1 MNFELHIIGSREG
14 FEKYPHDGF
23 DDELKRCADLQKG
36 SETLVISRAPE
47 IAHYVFIHKIGQN
60 SSKSFIG
67 LSLSFNGVYFRS
79 VKQAF
84 EVMEQLYETAVYSG
98 LIVHVTDNGRV
109 EFNPSSFYDQGAQ
122 YNQLKIDAQ
131 RIIDFLPRNS
141 IVALPRSFRRG
152 QGDAIV
158 NLEEGE
164 TIVSDQ
170 VALYDRVAVIRNAK
184 YSGLSDMQER
194 LAKLHEQKVEWEKKY
209 NEERKK
215 KKQYS
220 LVFILSLILLGC
232 ITGFWLLNDVLNDK
246 NVKIYE
252 LEGDV
257 KKQSTMITTL
267 NKEKQ
272 ILNDSV
278 IALNRE
284 VRIKKDSVQT
294 LQDEKSSL
302 QRQVDNLEYEN
313 GILNTNIRLAR
324 EQLEDNQRTIQR
336 LKRASS
342 SNSGESYKVWSSSG
356 NTADIYY
363 QYGSDYA
370 KTYYHV
376 RDNTEIKVYHIQDGY
391 AMTSVGYLRT
401 KDIKKL

>member
-36 SETLVISRAPE
+36 NETLVISRAPE
-47 IAHYVFIHKIGQN
+47 IAHYVYLHTIGQKIA
-60 SSKSFIG
+60 KSFIG

-79 VKQAF
+79 VKQAY

-131 RIIDFLPRNS
+131 RIVDFLPRNS
-141 IVALPRSFRRG
+141 IVALPRSLRIG

-194 LAKLHEQKVEWEKKY
+194 LAKLHEQNVKWEKKY

-220 LVFILSLILLGC
+220 LVFILSLVLLGC
-232 ITGFWLLNDVLNDK
+232 VTGFWLLNDVLNDK
-246 NVKIYE
+246 NVKINE
-252 LEGDV
+252 LEENV
-257 KKQSTMITTL
+257 KDQSAMIANLEDDKQT
-267 NKEKQ
+267 
-272 ILNDSV
+272 LNDSLHSLKRV
-278 IALNRE
+278 VN
-284 VRIKKDSVQT
+284 IKENELQT
-294 LQDEKSSL
+294 LRNENSTLQNRVNSLDEE
-302 QRQVDNLEYEN
+302 V
-313 GILNTNIRLAR
+313 GMLNTDIRLAR
-324 EQLEDNQRTIQR
+324 EQLRDNQRTIQN
-336 LKRASS
+336 LKKTSS
-342 SNSGESYKVWSSSG
+342 SNSGERYKVWSSSG

-363 QYGSDYA
+363 QYGTDFG
-370 KTYYHV
+370 KTSYQV
-376 RDNTEIKVYHIQDGY
+376 RDNTEITVYHIQNGY

>member
-141 IVALPRSFRRG
+141 IVALPRSFRIG

-170 VALYDRVAVIRNAK
+170 VARYDRVAVIRNAK

-194 LAKLHEQKVEWEKKY
+194 FAKLHEQNVKWEKKY

-232 ITGFWLLNDVLNDK
+232 VTGFWLLNDVLIDK
-246 NVKIYE
+246 NAKINE
-252 LEGDV
+252 LEGIV
-257 KKQSTMITTL
+257 NNQSVMIT
-267 NKEKQ
+267 NMEEEKQ
-272 ILNDSV
+272 TLNDSV

-284 VRIKKDSVQT
+284 VQIKRDSVQI
-294 LQDEKSSL
+294 LQDEKSTL
-302 QRQVDNLEYEN
+302 QIIVDNLKDRN
-313 GILNTNIRLAR
+313 DRLSTDIVLAR
-324 EQLEDNQRTIQR
+324 EQILDNQRTIR
-336 LKRASS
+336 ELKRTRSN
-342 SNSGESYKVWSSSG
+342 NSGERYKVWAYNAS
-356 NTADIYY
+356 TADIYY

-370 KTYYHV
+370 KTNYQV
-376 RDNTEIKVYHIQDGY
+376 RDNTEIAVYHFQDGY
-391 AMTSVGYLRT
+391 AMTSVGYLRA

>member
-23 DDELKRCADLQKG
+23 DNELKRCADLQKG
-36 SETLVISRAPE
+36 NETLVISRAPE
-47 IAHYVFIHKIGQN
+47 IAHYVFLHTIGQK

>member
-14 FEKYPHDGF
+14 FEKYPYDGF

-36 SETLVISRAPE
+36 NETLVISRAPE
-47 IAHYVFIHKIGQN
+47 IAHYVYLHTIGQK
-60 SSKSFIG
+60 SAKSFIG
-67 LSLSFNGVYFRS
+67 LSISFNGVCFRS

-84 EVMEQLYETAVYSG
+84 EVMEQLYETAVYNE

-141 IVALPRSFRRG
+141 IVALPRSFRIG
-152 QGDAIV
+152 QGDAVV

-170 VALYDRVAVIRNAK
+170 VALYDRVTVIRNAK
-184 YSGLSDMQER
+184 YSGLSDIQER
-194 LAKLHEQKVEWEKKY
+194 LAKLHEQNVKWEKKY

-220 LVFILSLILLGC
+220 LVLILSLILLGC
-232 ITGFWLLNDVLNDK
+232 VTGFWLLNDVLNDK
-246 NVKIYE
+246 NVKINE
-252 LEGDV
+252 LEENV
-257 KKQSTMITTL
+257 KEQSVMIANLNNDKQT
-267 NKEKQ
+267 
-272 ILNDSV
+272 LNDSLRSLKRV
-278 IALNRE
+278 VN
-284 VRIKKDSVQT
+284 IKENELQT
-294 LQDEKSSL
+294 LRNENSTLQNRVNSLDEE
-302 QRQVDNLEYEN
+302 V
-313 GILNTNIRLAR
+313 GMLNTDIRLAR
-324 EQLEDNQRTIQR
+324 EQLRDNQRTIQN
-336 LKRASS
+336 LKKTSS
-342 SNSGESYKVWSSSG
+342 SNSGERYKVWSSSG

-363 QYGSDYA
+363 QYGTDFG
-370 KTYYHV
+370 KTSYQV
-376 RDNTEIKVYHIQDGY
+376 RDNTEITVYHIQNGY

>member
-36 SETLVISRAPE
+36 NETLVISRAPE
-47 IAHYVFIHKIGQN
+47 IAHYVYLHTIGQKIA
-60 SSKSFIG
+60 KSFIG

-79 VKQAF
+79 VKQAY

-109 EFNPSSFYDQGAQ
+109 EFNPSSLYDQGAQ

-184 YSGLSDMQER
+184 YSGLSDLQER
-194 LAKLHEQKVEWEKKY
+194 LAKLHEQNVKWEKKY

-220 LVFILSLILLGC
+220 LVFILSLVLLGC
-232 ITGFWLLNDVLNDK
+232 VTGFWLLNDVLNDK
-246 NVKIYE
+246 NVKINE
-252 LEGDV
+252 LEENV
-257 KKQSTMITTL
+257 KDQSVMIANL
-267 NKEKQ
+267 EDEKQ
-272 ILNDSV
+272 TLNDSV

-294 LQDEKSSL
+294 LQKEKSAL
-302 QRQVDNLEYEN
+302 QSQVYNLEYEN
-313 GILNTNIRLAR
+313 DVLNTDIRLAR
-324 EQLEDNQRTIQR
+324 EQLRDNQKTIKS
-336 LKRASS
+336 LKNASS
-342 SNSGESYKVWSSSG
+342 NNNGERYKVWSSSG

-363 QYGSDYA
+363 KYGDNYG
-370 KTYYHV
+370 KTSYQI
-376 RDNTEIKVYHIQDGY
+376 RDNTELKVYHIQNGY
-391 AMTSVGYLRT
+391 AITSVGYLRT

>member
-1 MNFELHIIGSREG
+1 MNFSLYLFGNPNGYDQCPLDANSAKFNNELALCRTESRLSIYRDNQLIQYVYVRKVSGNSGLYLG
-14 FEKYPHDGF
+14 FTLVFTGVYCLNCHSLNNLF
-23 DDELKRCADLQKG
+23 DDAFYDVLLNGELLRFQKDKYYYSVSKFVDDQNEIKRINLFFKTRLDNELSGLFVPIPHTFQMG
-36 SETLVISRAPE
+36 NGDYT
-47 IAHYVFIHKIGQN
+47 
-60 SSKSFIG
+60 
-67 LSLSFNGVYFRS
+67 LSLKDS
-79 VKQAF
+79 VSDIDAAISQ
-84 EVMEQLYETAVYSG
+84 YD
-98 LIVHVTDNGRV
+98 IVHLNNDEKSVS
-109 EFNPSSFYDQGAQ
+109 E
-122 YNQLKIDAQ
+122 
-131 RIIDFLPRNS
+131 
-141 IVALPRSFRRG
+141 
-152 QGDAIV
+152 
-158 NLEEGE
+158 LER
-164 TIVSDQ
+164 TQQMLS
-170 VALYDRVAVIRNAK
+170 ALYAEHGELQQKYRKVLSQKRNF
-184 YSGLSDMQER
+184 
-194 LAKLHEQKVEWEKKY
+194 KVV
-209 NEERKK
+209 
-215 KKQYS
+215 
-220 LVFILSLILLGC
+220 VFLSLILLGC
-232 ITGFWLLNDVLNDK
+232 FTGFWLLNDVLNDK